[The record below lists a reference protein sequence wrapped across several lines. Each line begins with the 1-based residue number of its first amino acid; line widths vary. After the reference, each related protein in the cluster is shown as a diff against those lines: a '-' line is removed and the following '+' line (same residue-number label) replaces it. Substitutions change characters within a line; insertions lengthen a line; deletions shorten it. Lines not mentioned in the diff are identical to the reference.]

1 MGLLQRHFA
10 LFLNIGAGYTLQCYP
25 PLTLL
30 TFKVSA
36 ISGPSVL
43 LTAARVLVRS
53 AIDGPAVNAI
63 RQIRVIPDH
72 TREL

>member
-1 MGLLQRHFA
+1 MLERHGDREQRCVKR
-10 LFLNIGAGYTLQCYP
+10 GC
-25 PLTLL
+25 
-30 TFKVSA
+30 
-36 ISGPSVL
+36 GPSVL